1 VEVLAIPRIA
11 VLSDQEGNYVFVVN
25 ADNKVVQT
33 RITLGQSTPTVA
45 AVTAGLKEGERVIT
59 EGLQRARP
67 GALVNPGPAAPTP
80 SISPAATH
88 Q

>member
-1 VEVLAIPRIA
+1 MLPR
-11 VLSDQEGNYVFVVN
+11 QQGNYVFVVN
-25 ADNKVVQT
+25 ADNKVEQR

-45 AVTAGLKEGERVIT
+45 SVTAGLKEGERVIT

-67 GALVNPGPAAPTP
+67 GALVNPAPATPTP
-80 SISPAATH
+80 SISPTVTH